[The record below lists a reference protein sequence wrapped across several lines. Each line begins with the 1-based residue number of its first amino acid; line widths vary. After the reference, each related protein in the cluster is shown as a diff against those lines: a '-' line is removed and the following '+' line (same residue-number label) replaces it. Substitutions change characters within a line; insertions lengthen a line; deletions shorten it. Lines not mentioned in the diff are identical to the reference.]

1 LILNVVFVGA
11 SVASHEND
19 QVEIPPNHATK
30 DVDWVHEMARW
41 KCKINGCT
49 NAYAA
54 KWLFCQ
60 HLDNK
65 HKLCMEVGKFC
76 VGGPRQQNH
85 HVMNARILS
94 NPHARQKRNEKKAF
108 DKVKKKVELEW
119 DELQAQV

>member
-1 LILNVVFVGA
+1 MILNVVFVGA

-19 QVEIPPNHATK
+19 QVEIPPNHAME
-30 DVDWVHEMARW
+30 DADWVHKRSKW

-65 HKLCMEVGKFC
+65 HGFRMELSKYGRPFIR
-76 VGGPRQQNH
+76 VGGPKQQNH
-85 HVMNARILS
+85 HVMN
-94 NPHARQKRNEKKAF
+94 
-108 DKVKKKVELEW
+108 V
-119 DELQAQV
+119 